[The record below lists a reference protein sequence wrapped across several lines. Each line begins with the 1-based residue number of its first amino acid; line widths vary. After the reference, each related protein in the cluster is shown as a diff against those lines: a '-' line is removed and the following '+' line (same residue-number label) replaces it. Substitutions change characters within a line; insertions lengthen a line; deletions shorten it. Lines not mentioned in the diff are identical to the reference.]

1 MSRLGVMGGTY
12 DPPHYG
18 HLAAASDVM
27 HALGLDSVLWV
38 VSGRPP
44 HKLHLPVTPA
54 NHRLEMVERAIHG
67 NPRFQV
73 STIELERRG
82 PSYTVETLRR
92 LRDSRPG
99 DSLYFLMGSDEF
111 AALHT
116 WHEAELIPKLA
127 HLAVMLRAG
136 TQLDTT
142 RVGSLS
148 VEVSGRYTLVLVPE
162 VGTSSSEVRRRV
174 RDGMPIRYLVPD
186 NVAAYIEREQLYKA

>member
-1 MSRLGVMGGTY
+1 MGGTY

-44 HKLHLPVTPA
+44 HKLHLPVTSA
-54 NHRLEMVERAIHG
+54 HHRLEMVERAIHG

-73 STIELERRG
+73 STIELEKQR
-82 PSYTVETLRR
+82 PSYTVDTLRR
-92 LRDSRPG
+92 LRDLHPG
-99 DSLYFLMGSDEF
+99 ESLYFLMGSDEF

-116 WHEAELIPKLA
+116 WHKAELIPHLA

-136 TQLDTT
+136 TQLDTA
-142 RVGSLS
+142 RVESLS
-148 VEVSGRYTLVLVPE
+148 VEVPGRYTLVPVPE

-186 NVAAYIEREQLYKA
+186 NVASYIEREQLYRA

>member
-1 MSRLGVMGGTY
+1 MSRLGIMGGTY

-44 HKLHLPVTPA
+44 HKLHLPVTSA
-54 NHRLEMVERAIHG
+54 HHRLEMVERAIHG

-73 STIELERRG
+73 STIELEKQR
-82 PSYTVETLRR
+82 PSYTVDTLRR
-92 LRDSRPG
+92 LRDLHPG
-99 DSLYFLMGSDEF
+99 ESLYFLMGSDEF

-116 WHEAELIPKLA
+116 WHKAELIPHLA

-136 TQLDTT
+136 TQLDTA
-142 RVGSLS
+142 RVESLS
-148 VEVSGRYTLVLVPE
+148 VEVPGRYTLVPVPE

-186 NVAAYIEREQLYKA
+186 NVASYIEREQLYRA